1 MLFRLS
7 EVTKSYGGTEVL
19 RGVSFQV
26 NPGEKVGL
34 VGRNGAGKSTVFRL
48 VTGAEAP
55 DTGDVFKANSLKLGL
70 LDQHVDFGPGESV
83 HTAALSAFKEIHDME
98 AEMRRLEKVMETDH
112 SEPILDRYAELQIAY
127 EHADGFSYAAR
138 AESILLGLGFTREMW
153 SLDTGTLSGGQ
164 KNRLG
169 MARLLLS
176 NADVLLLDEPTNH
189 LDVGA
194 VEWLENFLSDYN
206 GSYVV
211 ISHDRYF
218 LDRTTNRIVEIE
230 NGRAVTYTG
239 NYSAF
244 LVERELRREQQ
255 MREYEN
261 QQAFINK
268 TQEFI
273 RRNLEGQ
280 KTKQA
285 KSRRNMLQRMDR
297 VEAVASE
304 KHGGNFNLKRV
315 ERTGNNVL
323 TLEEVKIGYGQK
335 VLASG
340 IDLSLHRGEA
350 LGIIGANGTGKTT
363 LLKTI
368 LGELAP
374 LGGELRWGTKINIG
388 YYAQNLEELE
398 PRNEVVQEL
407 RRVAP
412 LADNGEL
419 RSFLARFLFFG
430 EDVFKLVGDLSGGEK
445 GRLALAKLIYSR
457 KNVLILDEPTNHLDI
472 PAREALEAA
481 LDEYDGTLIT
491 VSHDRFFLDRIATQ
505 VLAFEPGRVN
515 VFNGNYT
522 EYHDWKDDQSVP
534 PAVTASG
541 KPSNE
546 RAEPVRKPS
555 TADIS
560 GGDQGASD
568 NGSAGGPNSNKSL
581 ISDQGAKQKARAT
594 APSGGNASSSKL
606 AAPVA
611 KSVLSKNQRDRIQKR
626 IAEIESRI
634 PTLEDGVGK
643 LTVELSSP
651 KVASDFGRV
660 AEISEQ
666 IKATESE
673 VASLYAEWDSLADQL

>member
-7 EVTKSYGGTEVL
+7 DVKKSYGGTEIL

-34 VGRNGAGKSTVFRL
+34 VGRNGAGKTTVFRL
-48 VTGAEAP
+48 ITGKEST
-55 DTGDVFKANSLKLGL
+55 DSGDVFKANGLKLGL
-70 LDQHVDFGPGESV
+70 LDQHVDFSTGETV
-83 HTAALSAFKEIHDME
+83 HTAALSAFKEIHDIE
-98 AEMRRLEKVMETDH
+98 AEMRALEKTMETDH
-112 SEPILDRYAELQIAY
+112 SDPILERYAELQIAF

-138 AESILLGLGFTREMW
+138 AEAILLGLGFTREMW
-153 SLDTGTLSGGQ
+153 SLNTATLSGGQ

-176 NADVLLLDEPTNH
+176 SADVLLLDEPTNH
-189 LDVGA
+189 LDVNA
-194 VEWLENFLSDYN
+194 VEWLENFLTEYG

-218 LDRTTNRIVEIE
+218 LDRTTNRIIEIE
-230 NGRAVTYTG
+230 NGKAVTYTG

-244 LVERELRREQQ
+244 LEERALRREQQ
-255 MREYEN
+255 LREYEN

-285 KSRRNMLQRMDR
+285 KSRRNMLQRMERLD
-297 VEAVASE
+297 AVVSE
-304 KHGGNFNLKRV
+304 KHGGNFGLKKV
-315 ERTGNNVL
+315 ERAGNNVL
-323 TLEEVKIGYGQK
+323 TVEELSIGYEEK
-335 VLASG
+335 RLASG

-363 LLKTI
+363 FLRTV
-368 LGELAP
+368 LGEIRELD
-374 LGGELRWGTKINIG
+374 GEIRWGTKTNIG

-398 PRNEVVQEL
+398 PRNEVIQEL

-445 GRLALAKLIYSR
+445 GRLALAKLIYSQ

-481 LDEYDGTLIT
+481 LDEYDGTIIT
-491 VSHDRFFLDRIATQ
+491 VSHDRFFLDKIATQ
-505 VLAFEPGRVN
+505 ILAFEENGVE
-515 VFNGNYT
+515 VFDGNYT
-522 EYHDWKDDQSVP
+522 GYHDWKAAKKSVRTDGSSDASNGSRRL
-534 PAVTASG
+534 AVTPRTEATNG
-541 KPSNE
+541 ENE
-546 RAEPVRKPS
+546 ERTK
-555 TADIS
+555 
-560 GGDQGASD
+560 
-568 NGSAGGPNSNKSL
+568 
-581 ISDQGAKQKARAT
+581 
-594 APSGGNASSSKL
+594 
-606 AAPVA
+606 
-611 KSVLSKNQRDRIQKR
+611 LSKNQRDRIEKR
-626 IAEIESRI
+626 IGEIESDI
-634 PTLEDGVGK
+634 QMLESTIGSISAEIADPATSSDPSK
-643 LTVELSSP
+643 LANATARLTNAETELS
-651 KVASDFGRV
+651 
-660 AEISEQ
+660 ELYSEW
-666 IKATESE
+666 ESL
-673 VASLYAEWDSLADQL
+673 SGSI

>member
-7 EVTKSYGGTEVL
+7 DVTKSYGGTEIL

-34 VGRNGAGKSTVFRL
+34 VGRNGAGKTTVFRL
-48 VTGAEAP
+48 ITEKESP
-55 DTGDVFKANSLKLGL
+55 DTGGVFRANGLKIGL
-70 LDQHVDFGPGESV
+70 LDQHVDFTTGETV
-83 HTAALSAFKEIHDME
+83 HTAALSAFKEIHDIE
-98 AEMRRLEKVMETDH
+98 AEMRELEKTMETDH
-112 SEPILDRYAELQIAY
+112 SEAVLDRYAELQIAF
-127 EHADGFSYAAR
+127 EHADGFTYAAR
-138 AESILLGLGFTREMW
+138 AEAILFGLGFTRSMW
-153 SLDTGTLSGGQ
+153 SLSADTLSGGQ

-176 NADVLLLDEPTNH
+176 NSDILLLDEPTNH
-189 LDVGA
+189 LDVNA
-194 VEWLENFLSDYN
+194 VEWLEDFLKEYD

-230 NGRAVTYTG
+230 NGRAVTCTG

-255 MREYEN
+255 KREYEN
-261 QQAFINK
+261 QQALINK

-285 KSRRNMLQRMDR
+285 KSRRNMLERMER
-297 VEAVASE
+297 VDAVVSE
-304 KHGGNFNLKRV
+304 KHGGNFGLRKV

-323 TLEEVKIGYGQK
+323 DTERLAIGYGDK
-335 VLASG
+335 PLASK

-363 LLKTI
+363 FLRTI
-368 LGELAP
+368 LGEIRELS
-374 LGGELRWGTKINIG
+374 GEIRWGTKTNIG

-398 PRNEVVQEL
+398 SRNEVIQEL

-445 GRLALAKLIYSR
+445 GRLALAKLIYSQ

-472 PAREALEAA
+472 PAREALESA
-481 LDEYDGTLIT
+481 LSEYDGTIIT
-491 VSHDRFFLDRIATQ
+491 VSHDRFFLDKIATQ
-505 VLAFEPGRVN
+505 ILAFEPEGVN
-515 VFNGNYT
+515 VFAGNYT
-522 EYHDWKDDQSVP
+522 VYHDWKAARLSSERTGAREAAERVD
-534 PAVTASG
+534 AENNG
-541 KPSNE
+541 RSN
-546 RAEPVRKPS
+546 A
-555 TADIS
+555 AND
-560 GGDQGASD
+560 SD
-568 NGSAGGPNSNKSL
+568 
-581 ISDQGAKQKARAT
+581 
-594 APSGGNASSSKL
+594 APK
-606 AAPVA
+606 
-611 KSVLSKNQRDRIQKR
+611 LSKNQRDQIEKR
-626 IAEIESRI
+626 ISRI
-634 PTLEDGVGK
+634 ERLIPELEQELSR
-643 LTVELSSP
+643 LTADLSSP
-651 KVASDFGRV
+651 STAADFSLVADITKRIRTAE
-660 AEISEQ
+660 AEIAE
-666 IKATESE
+666 
-673 VASLYAEWDSLADQL
+673 LYAEWDSLASKF